1 MFDKSRGSLKEKKKK
16 TYVDLTTRSGL
27 KKVHANFN
35 VIYNRIDKAYQRDL
49 GNYKIRGGIVG
60 IFAKMCVDSILRNKL
75 FEKGVILFARW
86 PLRYSPDLFRHAG
99 KNYAAPKH
107 R

>member
-1 MFDKSRGSLKEKKKK
+1 MRLKLRNRVVLLRNKKP
-16 TYVDLTTRSGL
+16 YIDLATRSGL

-75 FEKGVILFARW
+75 FEKGAILFCAMVSSILSSFVQECWKILCR
-86 PLRYSPDLFRHAG
+86 S
-99 KNYAAPKH
+99 
-107 R
+107 